1 MRRGIPAGILLA
13 ITLTE
18 TAMGGRPQAYA
29 VRVGG
34 QSHYGAS
41 EAGALDLARQP
52 DGGLERSANIGCM
65 QLQIASHA
73 RAFDPPEKIAD
84 PALNM
89 RHGAALLVRAAG
101 RERDWGRAI
110 ASHRGGDAAGRRLY
124 LCKVWN
130 HLRFLATASAA
141 LIDARHCGP
150 MARPVIDL
158 DIARLA
164 HEMRLRLAAPPPPPP
179 R

>member
-101 RERDWGRAI
+101 RERDWARAI

-164 HEMRLRLAAPPPPPP
+164 HEMRLRLAARPPPPP